1 MNQAEAEAIS
11 AFQERLLDLH
21 EAAPRPQIPDVLVH
35 PHCHM
40 HGKTPHE
47 HRPPQMR
54 HTGLAILRR
63 PAHST
68 PTPLSSK
75 AERQLLPPPPSCLLH
90 TYLAYI
96 AQAIYESLKCTF

>member
-21 EAAPRPQIPDVLVH
+21 EAAPSSQIPDVLVH
-35 PHCHM
+35 PHRHM

-54 HTGLAILRR
+54 DTGFAILRR
-63 PAHST
+63 PANAT
-68 PTPLSSK
+68 LTPLSSK
-75 AERQLLPPPPSCLLH
+75 AERQLLPPPPSYLH
-90 TYLAYI
+90 AYLAYI
-96 AQAIYESLKCTF
+96 QHAT